1 MDCSDITNF
10 VAGGLGEGGDLQAS
24 LAGSKGKA
32 PRSFQ
37 PHDEYLKQTWN
48 NFQVML
54 ESSLKHTYYSLKI
67 FLF

>member
-32 PRSFQ
+32 PGSFQ
-37 PHDEYLKQTWN
+37 PHDEYLKQ
-48 NFQVML
+48 
-54 ESSLKHTYYSLKI
+54 K
-67 FLF
+67 